1 MMKNM
6 MTVDIKYNKGDRKM
20 KKLKRV
26 ITTLL
31 ITTLLCSCFSMV
43 AFAASAQFR
52 FSDPSTTVGA
62 EVEVTATF
70 TSESSVQSMDATLTF
85 DTNMLRFIE
94 GGNARVEGGTITLSG
109 AGDGMS
115 TEISH
120 TLKFQALAEGTTVI
134 EVASSTGVTTSG
146 TEIEVTNGSST
157 ITIGPGDPS
166 LIKSDAMGDGPQV
179 EVNGTKYV
187 ISSDFSEALIP
198 EGFVKS
204 ETQYEGTACSVV
216 TQESSGTMAMYLKS
230 DAGDEDFFL
239 YDPDKG
245 VFSPFEEVEIAK
257 GRYLIFLEDD
267 GTVSVPSGY
276 EKTSITI
283 EGSGKEFPAWQNTK
297 NAEYYLVYCL
307 NSDGTKA
314 LYLHDTVDGTYQR
327 YLKSTAIDVS
337 NGAEPEGILGKALQ
351 FVGDNLKL
359 CALMVC
365 AAILLL
371 LLILIVVAIKLRHR
385 NLELDDLYDEYGIDL
400 DDEEDVKPSKKDKK
414 DKKSKAVSKKKKKDE
429 DDFYDFDD
437 EDSEYDDYEDDDDAY
452 DDDDYELDDYEDES
466 DDDAFEAYDYDMT
479 DYSGDDSDIED
490 LDALLNARVREPA
503 KRPKKT
509 EMRSAGHSDPDD
521 TFKMDIIDLD

>member
-1 MMKNM
+1 
-6 MTVDIKYNKGDRKM
+6 
-20 KKLKRV
+20 
-26 ITTLL
+26 
-31 ITTLLCSCFSMV
+31 
-43 AFAASAQFR
+43 
-52 FSDPSTTVGA
+52 
-62 EVEVTATF
+62 
-70 TSESSVQSMDATLTF
+70 
-85 DTNMLRFIE
+85 
-94 GGNARVEGGTITLSG
+94 
-109 AGDGMS
+109 
-115 TEISH
+115 
-120 TLKFQALAEGTTVI
+120 
-134 EVASSTGVTTSG
+134 
-146 TEIEVTNGSST
+146 
-157 ITIGPGDPS
+157 
-166 LIKSDAMGDGPQV
+166 
-179 EVNGTKYV
+179 
-187 ISSDFSEALIP
+187 
-198 EGFVKS
+198 
-204 ETQYEGTACSVV
+204 
-216 TQESSGTMAMYLKS
+216 MAMYLKS
-230 DAGDEDFFL
+230 DDGDEDFFL

-245 VFSPFEEVEIAK
+245 GFSPFEEVEIAK

-307 NSDGTKA
+307 NSDGTKT

-327 YLKSTAIDVS
+327 YLKSTAVDVS
-337 NGAEPEGILGKALQ
+337 NGAEPEGLLGKALQ

-359 CALMVC
+359 CVLMVC

-437 EDSEYDDYEDDDDAY
+437 EDSEYDDDYEDDDDAY
-452 DDDDYELDDYEDES
+452 DDDDYELDDYDDES

-490 LDALLNARVREPA
+490 LDALMNARVREPA
-503 KRPKKT
+503 KRPNKT
-509 EMRSAGHSDPDD
+509 ASSRVGHSDPDD

>member
-1 MMKNM
+1 
-6 MTVDIKYNKGDRKM
+6 M
-20 KKLKRV
+20 KKLKRI

-31 ITTLLCSCFSMV
+31 ITSLLCSCFSMV

-62 EVEVTATF
+62 EVEVTAKF

-85 DTNMLRFIE
+85 DTSMLRFIE
-94 GGNARVEGGTITLSG
+94 GGNARVEGGTRYLSG

-115 TEISH
+115 SEISH

-134 EVASSTGVTTSG
+134 EVASSSGVTTSG
-146 TEIEVTNGSST
+146 TEIDVINGSST

-166 LIKSDAMGDGPQV
+166 LIVNDTAGDGPQV
-179 EVNGTKYV
+179 EVNGVAYTV
-187 ISSDFSEALIP
+187 SGDFSEALIP
-198 EGFVKS
+198 DGFVKS
-204 ETQYEGTACSVV
+204 ETQFEGTTCSVV
-216 TQESSGTMAMYLKS
+216 TQESSGTMAMYLKAS
-230 DAGDEDFFL
+230 DGTEDFFL
-239 YDPDKG
+239 YDSDKG
-245 VFSPFEEVEIAK
+245 TFSPFEEVEIAN

-276 EKTSITI
+276 EKTSISI

-307 NSDGTKA
+307 NSDGTKT

-327 YLKSTAIDVS
+327 YLKSTTVDVS
-337 NGAEPEGILGKALQ
+337 NGEEAKGILGKALQ

-400 DDEEDVKPSKKDKK
+400 DDEEEDIKPSKKDKK
-414 DKKSKAVSKKKKKDE
+414 DKKDKKSKAASKKKKTDE

-437 EDSEYDDYEDDDDAY
+437 EDSEYDDDDGYE
-452 DDDDYELDDYEDES
+452 DDDYELDDYEEDES
-466 DDDAFEAYDYDMT
+466 EDDAFEAYDYNMT
-479 DYSGDDSDIED
+479 DYSGDDSDIDD
-490 LDALLNARVREPA
+490 LDALLNARVKEPA
-503 KRPKKT
+503 KRPNKT
-509 EMRSAGHSDPDD
+509 TPRRVGHMDPDD